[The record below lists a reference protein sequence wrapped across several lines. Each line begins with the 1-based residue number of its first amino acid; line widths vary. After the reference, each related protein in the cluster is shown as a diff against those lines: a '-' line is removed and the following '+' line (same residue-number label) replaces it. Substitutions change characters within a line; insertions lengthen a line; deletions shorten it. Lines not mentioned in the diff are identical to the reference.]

1 MKLTFSQPIQAA
13 DTERRIISGKI
24 MEYGAIGYTSVGAV
38 VFEQGS
44 IQIPSPGKIKLL
56 AQHRPDDPIGRAQ
69 SFSKDGNFIYGSFK
83 VSSSSKGTDY
93 LTLAAED
100 LVSGLSVGVE
110 VISSQPTDTHLLVTA
125 AKLIEVS
132 LVESPAFENAVVT
145 SVAASEG
152 ESVEAASSTSTKT
165 TTINTTIVEIETE
178 TESEDVMTTAPD
190 NTAPET
196 AAEAPVVDASRPVV
210 SASYLVGEVRSPI
223 KTQAQY
229 LEHAIKAKMGDDTS
243 RDYIRAADAQARK
256 IEAAND
262 SFTTNPAFSPTQYVS
277 SVIDTSVMSRPT
289 IDALGGARALAPSG
303 MTIAHP
309 KITTNATISTVAEGA
324 STAATQ
330 IVSSYVN
337 ATVVKLAG
345 TQIYSTEL
353 LDRSDPSFYSAMYEN
368 CLRAYAKASDAAVIA
383 EIVSGGTQASTQAAT
398 IAGLQAY
405 VAQAAPAVYAAS
417 GETATAFIAGT
428 SVWSLLIGSLDTTG
442 RSIFNAASPMN
453 ANGQSTPRGLRG
465 DMMGLDLWVDQNM
478 VSTTID
484 DSAFIVNPMSI
495 AIYESPKLTLSVNVV
510 ATGEISTML
519 YGYFATKTLVSG
531 GLQRFNLT

>member
-1 MKLTFSQPIQAA
+1 MKLTFSTPIQAA

-24 MEYGAIGYTSVGAV
+24 MEYGAVGYTSVGAV

-69 SFSKDGNFIYGSFK
+69 SFSKEGNFIYGSFK
-83 VSSSSKGTDY
+83 ISSSSKGTDY

-303 MTIAHP
+303 MTISHP
-309 KITTNATISTVAEGA
+309 KITTNATIGTVAEGA

-383 EIVSGGTQASTQAAT
+383 EIVSGGTQATAQAAT

-484 DSAFIVNPMSI
+484 DAAFIVNPMSI

-531 GLQRFNLT
+531 GLQRYNLT

>member
-1 MKLTFSQPIQAA
+1 MKLTFSTPIQAA
-13 DTERRIISGKI
+13 DSERRIISGKI
-24 MEYGAIGYTSVGAV
+24 MEYGATGQTSAGPV

-44 IQIPSPGKIKLL
+44 IQIPPPGKIKLL
-56 AQHRPDDPIGRAQ
+56 AQHEPNNPIGRAQ
-69 SFSKDGNFIYGSFK
+69 SFSNDGNFIYGSFK
-83 VSSSSKGTDY
+83 ISSSSKGSDY

-110 VISSQPTDTHLLVTA
+110 VISSLPKDDYLLVTA
-125 AKLIEVS
+125 ATLVEVS
-132 LVESPAFENAVVT
+132 LVTTPAFENAVVT
-145 SVAASEG
+145 KVAASE
-152 ESVEAASSTSTKT
+152 SEAEQETTNPTK
-165 TTINTTIVEIETE
+165 
-178 TESEDVMTTAPD
+178 ESEAVMTTAPD
-190 NTAPET
+190 DTAPET
-196 AAEAPVVDASRPVV
+196 AAEAPVVEASRPVV

-229 LEHAIKAKMGDDTS
+229 LEHAIKAKMGNDLS
-243 RDYIRAADAQARK
+243 KDYIRAADAQAQK
-256 IEAAND
+256 IQAAND
-262 SFTTNPAFSPTQYVS
+262 SFTTNPAFSPVQYIS

-303 MTIAHP
+303 MTVSHP
-309 KITTNATISTVAEGA
+309 KITTNASISTVAEGA

-330 IVSSYVN
+330 IVSAYVN

-442 RSIFNAASPMN
+442 RSIFNAAAPMN

-484 DSAFIVNPMSI
+484 DCAFIVNPMSI
-495 AIYESPKLTLSVNVV
+495 AVYESPKLTLSVNVV

-531 GLQRFNLT
+531 GLQRYNLT